1 MFCLNEN
8 REQNVPTF
16 LAALD
21 LTVDDTAHEIDWNSA
36 FYQHVLPLKCDP
48 IKEIHWSLTGNP

>member
-1 MFCLNEN
+1 MFCLNDN
-8 REQNVPTF
+8 REQNVPAF

-21 LTVDDTAHEIDWNSA
+21 LTVDETAHEIDWKSP

-48 IKEIHWSLTGNP
+48 IKGDTLEFDR

>member
-1 MFCLNEN
+1 MFCLNDN
-8 REQNVPTF
+8 REQYVPTF